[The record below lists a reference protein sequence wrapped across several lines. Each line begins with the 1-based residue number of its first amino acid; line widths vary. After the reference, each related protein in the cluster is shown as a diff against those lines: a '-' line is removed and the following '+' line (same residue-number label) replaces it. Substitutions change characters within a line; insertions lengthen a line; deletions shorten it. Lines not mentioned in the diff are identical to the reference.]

1 MAVASSSRNANQM
14 TKAIPFN
21 AGQSLLDAFS
31 VNVCGRDFPEGAQL
45 GILSARR
52 GGVAD

>member
-1 MAVASSSRNANQM
+1 MM
-14 TKAIPFN
+14 KAIPFN